1 MSRSILL
8 VDDDRGF
15 SSLAQAALAREGHP
29 VVLARSL
36 HEAREAVER
45 SAPELVVL
53 DRRLPDGDGLD
64 YLPELKAQLEN
75 LGYDPVGSSAAEFT
89 SHIRTESE
97 KYARVVKLSGAKID

>member
-36 HEAREAVER
+36 HEAR
-45 SAPELVVL
+45 
-53 DRRLPDGDGLD
+53 
-64 YLPELKAQLEN
+64 
-75 LGYDPVGSSAAEFT
+75 
-89 SHIRTESE
+89 
-97 KYARVVKLSGAKID
+97 

>member
-36 HEAREAVER
+36 HEAATLRYRGEVP
-45 SAPELVVL
+45 SSFHFSG
-53 DRRLPDGDGLD
+53 RR
-64 YLPELKAQLEN
+64 
-75 LGYDPVGSSAAEFT
+75 
-89 SHIRTESE
+89 
-97 KYARVVKLSGAKID
+97 